1 MHSAVPLFLT
11 AQRAAPSARYGAGH
25 ELQRDTGSLLTV
37 GFRRHLLGQSGLSA
51 RGSGASSAGGDTH
64 LSA

>member
-11 AQRAAPSARYGAGH
+11 AQRAAPSARYGARPIA
-25 ELQRDTGSLLTV
+25 QRDTGSLLTV
-37 GFRRHLLGQSGLSA
+37 GLRRHLLGQHRLSA